1 MIVEQDKVILEQKDL
16 EKLFRFVIQE
26 SLGGIGL
33 KFKLIFVLS
42 EDFSIDD
49 INFTIPDVKCIGG
62 NGTHLHYKFIIT
74 EDDTPR
80 NAIEYGSLLEIRTM
94 FDYYLVEYDRYN
106 PSNKGIIIDIDKEE
120 ISKLKL
126 ML

>member
-1 MIVEQDKVILEQKDL
+1 MIVEQDKVILERKDI
-16 EKLFRFVIQE
+16 EKLFRFTIQE
-26 SLGGIGL
+26 TLSGIGR

-49 INFTIPDVKCIGG
+49 INFSIPDVKCIGG
-62 NGTHLHYKFIIT
+62 AGLHLHYQFMIA

-80 NAIEYGSLLEIRTM
+80 NAIERGSLIEIRSL
-94 FDYYLVEYDRYN
+94 FDYYMVRYDKNN